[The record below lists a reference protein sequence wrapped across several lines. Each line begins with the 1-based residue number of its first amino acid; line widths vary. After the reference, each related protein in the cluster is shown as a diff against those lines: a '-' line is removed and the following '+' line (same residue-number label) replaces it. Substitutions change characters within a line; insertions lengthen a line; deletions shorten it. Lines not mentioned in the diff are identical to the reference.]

1 MALPAIYE
9 LWNLGWYIKRQLST
23 NWTIPANPTSVT
35 KLGAFLKVHDD
46 KVTSKVAQMRDE
58 FLG

>member
-1 MALPAIYE
+1 MDTLSNKMALPAIYE
-9 LWNLGWYIKRQLST
+9 LWNLGWYIKRQLS
-23 NWTIPANPTSVT
+23 TSVT